1 MIEMCKN
8 FGLRICTGRKPGDG
22 HGRLT
27 FYNYL
32 GSSAIEYAVDD
43 YELYKYV
50 TDFKVLDFNDLSDH
64 VLIYHSL
71 NKCMKEHG
79 ENIQDSNG
87 VCIWYEQ

>member
-1 MIEMCKN
+1 M
-8 FGLRICTGRKPGDG
+8 
-22 HGRLT
+22 
-27 FYNYL
+27 
-32 GSSAIEYAVDD
+32 D
-43 YELYKYV
+43 YKLYKYV

-79 ENIQDSNG
+79 ENIQDRNG